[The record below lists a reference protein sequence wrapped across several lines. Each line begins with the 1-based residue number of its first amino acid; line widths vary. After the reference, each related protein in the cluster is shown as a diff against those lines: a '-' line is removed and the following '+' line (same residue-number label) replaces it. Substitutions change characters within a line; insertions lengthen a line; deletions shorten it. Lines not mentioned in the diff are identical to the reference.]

1 MNKNVARSL
10 FTINEKGIKIEDVH
24 SIISQNKKLLLRNL
38 GNYSATLHDVN
49 TLKDQQNKSNLIKE
63 EEEEI
68 NQDVDLMG
76 GEVTNPANN
85 ANDFDL
91 FDIDIPTSNPVET
104 PVANND
110 DLFGLDLNVQPQPA
124 QPESKPETKM

>member
-1 MNKNVARSL
+1 M

-68 NQDVDLMG
+68 NQEVDLMG
-76 GEVTNPANN
+76 GEVNNPTNN

-110 DLFGLDLNVQPQPA
+110 DLFGLDLNVQPTPA